1 MESETSIFFFSISNL
16 SFPVAQNYSFPDSL
30 CQSLTSG
37 TDSPVSARPNGRKGF
52 AFVHC
57 LNTSEHHQQILYLLK
72 NSIKVPS
79 LNYF

>member
-1 MESETSIFFFSISNL
+1 MSVIE
-16 SFPVAQNYSFPDSL
+16 
-30 CQSLTSG
+30 SG